1 MTAKKNKNRL
11 WDAID
16 YNVFSVGQAN
26 STNAADEL
34 KVANDEFAKS
44 LKDFTAGNSDNL
56 LRLIAV
62 GYGVLNSQTQLMS
75 TDDDRAK
82 VAAVQKNYLALLGTA
97 KQMVKDGFA
106 YIKSTIDTTDAKNDY
121 AVLPKNRGITQIN
134 SFIELMKECSVGQ
147 PENVKAGY
155 DAMIELGN
163 KTLRLAKE
171 KHREIAK
178 NYEPQIKQYFKQNLA
193 DMDKELRDI
202 GFSRGGFSR

>member
-11 WDAID
+11 WDALD
-16 YNVFSVGQAN
+16 YNVFRVGQAN
-26 STNAADEL
+26 ETVAANNL

-44 LKDFTAGNSDNL
+44 LKDFTADNSDNL

-121 AVLPKNRGITQIN
+121 AVLPRNRGITQIN

-147 PENVKAGY
+147 PESVKAGY
-155 DAMIELGN
+155 DEMIELGN